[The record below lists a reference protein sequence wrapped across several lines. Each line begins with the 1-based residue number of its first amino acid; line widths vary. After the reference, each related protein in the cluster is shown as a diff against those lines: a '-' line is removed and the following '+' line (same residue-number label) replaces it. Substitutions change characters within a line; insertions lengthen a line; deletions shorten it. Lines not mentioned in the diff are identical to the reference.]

1 MSITEFLASRGFN
14 SLKEGYSQQIELQ
27 VKHLITLTKNALN
40 VMEIG
45 FNGGHSADVFLKN
58 NKELTLTSFDLGCY
72 DYVLHGKE
80 YIDTTYPNRHRLI
93 LGDSTLTIPDFI
105 DENPNTKF
113 DVIFIDGGHEYE
125 IAEQDIANCF
135 HLAHENTIVIVDDTV
150 FLKEWEKAWTI
161 GPTRAWI
168 ENVEQ
173 NKILEFKRKNYSAG
187 RGMSWGKYI
196 YSK

>member
-14 SLKEGYSQQIELQ
+14 SLEEGYSQQIELQ
-27 VKHLITLTKNALN
+27 VKHLIKLTEQNVLN
-40 VMEIG
+40 IMEIG

-58 NKELTLTSFDLGCY
+58 NQDLILTSFDLGCY
-72 DYVLHGKE
+72 DCVLHGKE
-80 YIDTTYPNRHRLI
+80 YIDATYPNRHTLI
-93 LGDSTLTIPDFI
+93 LGDSTLTVPVFI

-125 IAEQDIANCF
+125 IAKQDIENCF
-135 HLAHENTIVIVDDTV
+135 HLAHKDTIVILDDTV
-150 FLKEWEKAWTI
+150 FIKHWEEHWTV
-161 GPTRAWI
+161 GPTQAWN

-173 NKILEFKRKNYSAG
+173 NKILELKRENYGPG

-196 YSK
+196 F